1 MALYQIAV
9 VEMTPLNHHI
19 WRNASSEQKGS
30 QSLRTFAKSYYGGRI
45 PLDAKADEKEPL
57 EDWEVNET
65 VTELR
70 AKNEG
75 LVDKYDPENKVE
87 YKVVYN
93 KINEVADDAEAE
105 AKMNDMLRSFKQSEM
120 TSE

>member
-1 MALYQIAV
+1 M
-9 VEMTPLNHHI
+9 N
-19 WRNASSEQKGS
+19 
-30 QSLRTFAKSYYGGRI
+30 
-45 PLDAKADEKEPL
+45 
-57 EDWEVNET
+57 
-65 VTELR
+65 R

-87 YKVVYN
+87 YRVVYN